1 MYLGKG
7 KLEKW
12 AFALKVLEALIKKR
26 QRPLP
31 AVLGKFFDHER
42 KQEVYFSHEPSQQ
55 YASKVIE
62 DALSRAKSM
71 KVFIDEA
78 RIEVSD
84 REVFVISELEEET
97 LKSSFIAISRQPFF
111 QLKLEVIEAKRQFN
125 EFQSNLGITG
135 LPSELG
141 LSRFLD
147 LYEEVQR
154 FSFVKLGAEIEL
166 RFRKGLHNRLVVDIL
181 DKARERFGCEF
192 HDVTNANL
200 EKEVVFRNRFFHL
213 KTFPF
218 LGVPEAFFFNRH
230 EFEFTFDSEDIEV
243 FLRSRI
249 QRNIVFA
256 SESVDQFGGYYELP
270 DLVGRSIRI
279 RSSSG
284 INRSDFIEDYHF
296 HLTQLRRLIGEPI
309 GFNHFQVYKLNTFDI
324 ENKLLARSGVL
335 NSRAGEFIIVNTF
348 VSDLVR
354 VCRQLS
360 WSRELTDSASSS
372 VWVRFNV
379 QPGSLFDGIYE
390 SLGSIPAVTA
400 QFQMEDCSSL
410 LLRAHFDSSTE
421 VGQIKSRIREVLSRH
436 HIPDIVLTDIGQRFG
451 THSYSAVYDKKGHE
465 EFFKHWFESIRG
477 NEVSVTTA
485 DGHLRRTNDF
495 TVRYPKLVMNDTECL
510 GNEGDVILVSCD
522 YKGEQDKLKRLV
534 SGSSIRNWK
543 KRKHPKLM
551 SVFFDGISDSG
562 EDSLLQEEDFDVQFE
577 VTEMYGRGLNEDQI
591 DAVIRARLHPY
602 FFLIQGPPGTG
613 KSTVIAELAW
623 QHMKSDFA
631 KWFLIT
637 SETHLAVENAISKI
651 CASNRSRLRPLRI
664 GGGSDVEGV
673 SARLDSLMLWGE
685 GKSADRTTLD
695 LWLSDMLSRSRKNF
709 TELGLDLSS
718 LWSKVWST
726 NLELRRF
733 AVEQYLVNVNIVGA
747 TSTSLGKRNSD
758 GKFSSFFT
766 EFAKLKLL
774 REGTIRLTT
783 ERHDLYTSIGKVEI
797 DFDVAVVDEAS
808 KAIAPE
814 LMIPSLY
821 SKKVIVVG
829 DHRQLPP
836 QFESDSIISELSSG
850 VIGGETISEEDEQM
864 VKEVIAKREF
874 FEESFFEEL
883 YGDAPDSMRARLS
896 VQYRMHPDIN
906 HFVSKFYRED
916 GGLTTGLNLSVG
928 EDITHPASRGHGI
941 SMFRDKH
948 VIWCNV
954 DSPEMAEGTSRVN
967 QGEVECIV
975 DLLDQLK
982 NDQGFARYQLLFGDS
997 IIDSEVAVITFY
1009 GAQASR
1015 LKHAI
1020 HSKALDFPVRVSPV
1034 DRFQG
1039 MERGIVFLSLV
1050 RSNRL
1055 VNNDLSDAEN
1065 WTSLS
1070 TIPQSSLGFAK
1081 SPNRFNVALSRARRL
1096 LVVVG
1101 NSKHFSNNTIYGE
1114 IISELKSGTR
1124 GSYMEYKKTE
1134 V

>member
-1 MYLGKG
+1 MQLGKG
-7 KLEKW
+7 KLDKW
-12 AFALKVLEALIKKR
+12 AFALNVQEALIKKR
-26 QRPLP
+26 QRPVP
-31 AVLGKFFDHER
+31 AVLGKFFDQER
-42 KQEVYFSHEPSQQ
+42 KQEVYFSQEPSEN
-55 YASKVIE
+55 YARKVIE
-62 DALSRAKSM
+62 DTLSSAKSM

-84 REVFVISELEEET
+84 SEIFVISEQEEEI
-97 LKSSFIAISRQPFF
+97 LKSSFIEISRQPFF
-111 QLKLEVIEAKRQFN
+111 QLKVEVVEARRQFN
-125 EFQSNLGITG
+125 DLQSNLGMTL
-135 LPSELG
+135 LPSELS
-141 LSRFLD
+141 LPRFLD
-147 LYEEVQR
+147 LSEEIQR
-154 FSFVKLGAEIEL
+154 FSCAKLGAEIEL
-166 RFRKGLHNRLVVDIL
+166 RFKKGLNDRLVL
-181 DKARERFGCEF
+181 DVLKKACERLGCELYDSTDAF
-192 HDVTNANL
+192 GQ
-200 EKEVVFRNRFFHL
+200 KEVCFQNRFIHL
-213 KTFPF
+213 KTIPF
-218 LGVPEAFFFNRH
+218 SGVSEAFFFKRH
-230 EFEFTFDSEDIEV
+230 EFEFTFDSEDIEM
-243 FLRSRI
+243 FLRTRA
-249 QRNIVFA
+249 QRKVAFS
-256 SESVDQFGGYYELP
+256 SESFDQFGGHYELP
-270 DLVGRSIRI
+270 DLVGGAIRI
-279 RSSSG
+279 RSRAG
-284 INRSDFIEDYHF
+284 IERSDFIEEYHF
-296 HLTQLRRLIGEPI
+296 HLIQLRRIIGEPI
-309 GFNHFQVYKLNTFDI
+309 GFRHFQVYKLNTLEI

-335 NSRAGEFIIVNTF
+335 SSRSGEYIIVNTF
-348 VSDLVR
+348 VSDLNR

-360 WSRELTDSASSS
+360 WSRELTDSSSS
-372 VWVRFNV
+372 TVWVKFNI
-379 QPGSLFDGIYE
+379 QPGRLFDGIYE
-390 SLGSIPAVTA
+390 SLASIPAVTA
-400 QFQMEDCSSL
+400 RFQKEDYSSL
-410 LLRAHFDSSTE
+410 LLRAHFDSSEE
-421 VGQIKSRIREVLSRH
+421 VGQIKSRISEVLSRH
-436 HIPDIVLTDIGQRFG
+436 QNLEIVLTDSGQRFG

-465 EFFKHWFESIRG
+465 GFFKNWFESIRG
-477 NEVSVTTA
+477 NEVRVTTA
-485 DGHLRRTNDF
+485 DGHFHHTNDF
-495 TVRYPKLVMNDTECL
+495 AVRYPKLVINDTDCL
-510 GNEGDVILVSCD
+510 GIEGDAVLVSCD
-522 YKGEQDKLKRLV
+522 YKGEQDKLQRLI
-534 SGSSIRNWK
+534 SGVSIRDWK
-543 KRKHPKLM
+543 KRNHPKLM
-551 SVFFDGISDSG
+551 SVFFDGISDFG
-562 EDSLLQEEDFDVQFE
+562 EDFSRQEEGFDVQFE
-577 VTEMYGRGLNEDQI
+577 VAEMYGRGFNEDQI
-591 DAVIRARLHPY
+591 DAVIRARLQPF

-623 QHMKSDFA
+623 QHVKMDFT

-651 CASNRSRLRPLRI
+651 SASNRSRLRPIRI

-673 SARLDSLMLWGE
+673 SAKLDSLMLWGE
-685 GKSADRTTLD
+685 GKAADRTTLD

-766 EFAKLKLL
+766 EFAKLKLM
-774 REGTIRLTT
+774 REGKNLLAT
-783 ERHDLYTSIGKVEI
+783 EGHDLYTTIRKVEI

-814 LMIPSLY
+814 LMIPSMF

-836 QFESDSIISELSSG
+836 QFESDSIISELSRG
-850 VIGGETISEEDEQM
+850 VIGGEAISKEDEQM
-864 VKEVIAKREF
+864 VKEVIAKRDF

-883 YGDAPDSMRARLS
+883 YRDAPDSMRARLG

-916 GGLTTGLNLSVG
+916 GGLTTGLKKSLS
-928 EDITHPASRGHGI
+928 EEMTHPASREHGI
-941 SMFRDKH
+941 SMFSDKH

-954 DSPEMAEGTSRVN
+954 DTPEMAEGTSRVN

-982 NDQGFARYQLLFGDS
+982 NDEGFARYQQLFGDS

-1015 LKHAI
+1015 LKHGI
-1020 HSKALDFPVRVSPV
+1020 HSKALDFPLRVSPV

-1055 VNNDLSDAEN
+1055 ANNDLSDTAN
-1065 WTSLS
+1065 WRSLS
-1070 TIPQSSLGFAK
+1070 TTPQSSLGFAK

-1096 LVVVG
+1096 LVIVG
-1101 NSKHFSNNTIYGE
+1101 NSRHFSSNTIYAE

-1124 GSYMEYKKTE
+1124 GSFMEYKKTE
-1134 V
+1134 L